1 MPGKDLHV
9 LILAGGAGARLGGV
23 RKSDLRVG
31 GRPLLRRVVDALGP
45 LENPLLVSTG
55 PGTPPPDLPP
65 HAIPVPDH
73 DQEHAGPIAGLAAAV
88 SALERRGIRSGLLL
102 SVAVD
107 TPFLPADYSTR
118 LVTALGSA
126 PAAAAAWKDQ
136 LYPTNAL
143 WRLDNLAAA
152 LPRSAS
158 PKGLLSTL
166 GAVTVNWDG
175 PCDPFAN
182 LNTLADLITLQNRS
196 REQGRALLHS

>member
-31 GRPLLRRVVDALGP
+31 GRPLLHRVVDALGP

-65 HAIPVPDH
+65 HAVPVPDRNY
-73 DQEHAGPIAGLAAAV
+73 EHAGPVAGLAAAV
-88 SALERRGIRSGLLL
+88 SALERRGIRGGLLL

-107 TPFLPADYSTR
+107 TPFLPADYSAR
-118 LVTALGSA
+118 LVAALGSA
-126 PAAAAAWKDQ
+126 PAAAASWQDQ

-143 WRLDNLAAA
+143 WRLENLAVV
-152 LPRSAS
+152 LPRAVS
-158 PKGLLSTL
+158 PKGMLSTL
-166 GAVTVNWDG
+166 GAVTVNWDT
-175 PCDPFAN
+175 PADPFAN
-182 LNTLADLITLQNRS
+182 LNTLADLTALQKRARDRS
-196 REQGRALLHS
+196 